1 MMATMTPSKIQLHKQ
16 SKTLEL
22 VFGAQ
27 VFHLSAEYLRV
38 HSPSA
43 EVKGHGPNNAVLQW
57 GKKDVGI
64 RSVERAGNYALKIAF
79 DDGHDSGIF
88 TWGYLHEL
96 CVNHEQNWQAYLN
109 TLATAGKSREKD
121 TSIVK
126 FV

>member
-1 MMATMTPSKIQLHKQ
+1 MATMTPSKIQLHKQ

-27 VFHLSAEYLRV
+27 TFHLSAEYLRV

-64 RSVERAGNYALKIAF
+64 RGVERAGNYALKIVF

-96 CVNHEQNWQAYLN
+96 CVNYEQNWQAYLN
-109 TLATAGKSREKD
+109 ALATAGKSREKD
-121 TSIVK
+121 TSVVK